1 VTVQDIAVFFQEGLA
16 ELPDLAASLVRGGR
30 VLDVACGGGK
40 WLIAVAR
47 RFPDTHLVGVE
58 YEPDSVERARRHVKE
73 AGLDDRIGVEA
84 RTIPDMPFR
93 SEFDLVYL
101 QDALHEL
108 PDPPG
113 SLAAAWNAVAPGG
126 RLVVLEW
133 CLPDDPAESQSLH
146 AELLWGI
153 QIDELY
159 QGTRMLSRAGFL
171 ELYASAGLPSPS
183 AIDLLSGATLFDVVK
198 PAR

>member
-1 VTVQDIAVFFQEGLA
+1 
-16 ELPDLAASLVRGGR
+16 
-30 VLDVACGGGK
+30 
-40 WLIAVAR
+40 VAR
-47 RFPDTHLVGVE
+47 RFPETHLVGVE
-58 YEPDSVERARRHVKE
+58 FEPDSVERATSHVHG
-73 AGLDDRIGVEA
+73 AGLDDRIRIEA

-108 PDPPG
+108 PDPAG
-113 SLAAAWNAVAPGG
+113 SLRAAWAAVAPGG

-133 CLPDDPAESQSLH
+133 CLPEDPAESQSLQ

-159 QGTRMLSRAGFL
+159 QGTRMYTHAGYGALFATAGVPGPANV
-171 ELYASAGLPSPS
+171 ELR
-183 AIDLLSGATLFDVVK
+183 SGASLFVVRR
-198 PAR
+198 PD